1 MVCIFLGDSGGGF
14 YYRVGTTWYIQGIV
28 SASVIDQG
36 RCDVSKYSVYTNI
49 LKLVD
54 WIKDAMRDKIS
65 VSWNDITLY
74 CKFLRN
80 YE

>member
-1 MVCIFLGDSGGGF
+1 M
-14 YYRVGTTWYIQGIV
+14 GTTWFIQGIV

-54 WIKDAMRDKIS
+54 WIKDAMQEKVNVAWD
-65 VSWNDITLY
+65 DITLN

>member
-1 MVCIFLGDSGGGF
+1 MGQ
-14 YYRVGTTWYIQGIV
+14 TWFIQGIV

-54 WIKDAMRDKIS
+54 WIKEAQQDKIS
-65 VSWNDITLY
+65 VLWNDITLN